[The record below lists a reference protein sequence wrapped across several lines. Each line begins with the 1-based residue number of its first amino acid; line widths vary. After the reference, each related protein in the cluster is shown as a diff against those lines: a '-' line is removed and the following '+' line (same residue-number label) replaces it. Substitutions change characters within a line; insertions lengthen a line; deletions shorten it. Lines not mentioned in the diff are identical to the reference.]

1 MFSSSNF
8 SLHSFNINKGYL
20 KKITVILLSI
30 LVVFSFTS
38 SFLTNVGVYAESKT
52 RNDVKETDSKTKIQ
66 EVYESFDG
74 LHSFIVGNPET
85 GEIYFGDK
93 TTRKVPIASIS
104 KLMTY
109 LLVMEAIDNGDVS
122 QSGNVVISKEAE
134 ETSYSYGIIWLKEGM
149 KVPISDL
156 IEGMLIP
163 SSNESAVALACHVS
177 GSEEKFVKLMNKR
190 AKELGLENTHFYTAS
205 GLPTNLEDDAD
216 ANMVPSKYLETENH
230 SSAEDLFK
238 LASFILKKYPN
249 ITKITSKE
257 NITLDQFNF
266 TAKNTNTLLK
276 KYNRVDGLKTG
287 YTGAAGRCVICTRV
301 EESDFNNDSKKSRT
315 MVVLMGASSVDERDE
330 KTAELLKLGE
340 EFLKARERHI
350 IAPMSSLKIPG
361 NIKPLS
367 PEEKKEETKKSLIIK
382 IVEFAVSIV
391 IAIILLF
398 LLLRYIIRKRRRNRR
413 LIMSKKRYRKRS
425 NIKF

>member
-1 MFSSSNF
+1 MYSSSNF
-8 SLHSFNINKGYL
+8 SLHLLNKNKDGL
-20 KKITVILLSI
+20 IKIIVILLSI
-30 LVVFSFTS
+30 LVAFSFTTFS
-38 SFLTNVGVYAESKT
+38 LINVDVYAESKS
-52 RNDVKETDSKTKIQ
+52 RNEEKEADSKTKIQ
-66 EVYESFDG
+66 EIYESFGG

-109 LLVMEAIDNGDVS
+109 LLVMEAIDKGDVS

-134 ETSYSYGIIWLKEGM
+134 ETSYSYGIIWIKEGM

-205 GLPTNLEDDAD
+205 GLPTNLEDDVD
-216 ANMVPSKYLETENH
+216 ENMVPSEYLETENH

-249 ITKITSKE
+249 ITKITSKK
-257 NITLDQFNF
+257 NITLNQFNF
-266 TAKNTNTLLK
+266 TANNTNTLVK
-276 KYNRVDGLKTG
+276 KDDRVDGLKTG
-287 YTGAAGRCVICTRV
+287 YTSGAGRCVICTKV
-301 EESDFNNDSKKSRT
+301 EKPDFNDESKKNRT
-315 MVVLMGASSVDERDE
+315 MVVLMGAGSVDERDE
-330 KTAELLKLGE
+330 KVAELLKLGE
-340 EFLKARERHI
+340 EFFKARERHI
-350 IAPMSSLKIPG
+350 ISPMSSLKIPG
-361 NIKPLS
+361 NITPLS
-367 PEEKKEETKKSLIIK
+367 PEEKKQENKKSLIIK
-382 IVEFAVSIV
+382 IAQFAVSIV
-391 IAIILLF
+391 IAIILLI
-398 LLLRYIIRKRRRNRR
+398 LLLRYVIRRRRRNKR